1 MDKNT
6 FLYIYQHSKDQTGI
20 KRTYWLIFYG
30 KECMNKLGP
39 KYDMVNA
46 IFEQADYYHSIGQRF
61 SLREDIGNKL
71 RNDIWTFLKDFDYE
85 QVDDLCGAWA
95 FDDEGTTVHDKLVS
109 WNNFALTETP
119 TTDADE
125 TLNMIVSV
133 YQFVQ
138 YMYNFAKRKW
148 DRRVISLIYGKDN
161 EFDHIDS
168 SESDNS
174 TAAEV
179 VEN

>member
-6 FLYIYQHSKDQTGI
+6 FLYIYQHCKDQTGI
-20 KRTYWLIFYG
+20 KRTYWLMFYG

-46 IFEQADYYHSIGQRF
+46 IYEQADYYHSIGQQF
-61 SLREDIGNKL
+61 SLRDDVGDSL
-71 RNDIWTFLKDFDYE
+71 RHDIWTFLKGFDYE
-85 QVDDLCGAWA
+85 HIDDLCGG
-95 FDDEGTTVHDKLVS
+95 DKVKTVHDDLVN
-109 WNNFALTETP
+109 WNDFASAETP
-119 TTDADE
+119 TTDASE
-125 TLNMIVSV
+125 TLNLIVNV

-138 YMYNFAKRKW
+138 YLFNFAKRKW
-148 DRRVISLIYGKDN
+148 DRRVVSLIYGKDN